1 MSMKSEERE
10 TLVFE
15 REEKGWSWLVG
26 EVSLGWQLALCVLT
40 SRVSLSVSVLCVSE
54 LRREEGVAAN
64 SKKHFETETP

>member
-1 MSMKSEERE
+1 MKSEERE
-10 TLVFE
+10 TLVLE

-40 SRVSLSVSVLCVSE
+40 SRVSLSVSVCVSE